1 MLVSDNDVKV
11 VVQMQQCTFFFFKVR
26 MCVTAV
32 VGKTHLQ
39 RVLLSA
45 QRRETAVR
53 TRGCTDKS
61 PEVLGGGGGVVWVF
75 HMSFHNS
82 SFGKTF
88 TGLSA
93 YTSQHFLRLFSFFLY
108 RFGSAFRVCTGG
120 TLSSLLA
127 LHNGFHNWNV
137 EHNLVW
143 FFI

>member
-61 PEVLGGGGGVVWVF
+61 PEVLGWGVGWVF

-82 SFGKTF
+82 SFGRTF

-108 RFGSAFRVCTGG
+108 RFCFAFHCLHCLHWRHTIFLVG
-120 TLSSLLA
+120 TTKWIS
-127 LHNGFHNWNV
+127 
-137 EHNLVW
+137 
-143 FFI
+143 